1 MASATPQDATALN
14 IDPRLQDT
22 LHNIMRDSHERS
34 TGAPGQPPQPGQ
46 PGDEV
51 AANPANLPG
60 GGNSMHDLAAVA
72 STRVHVDPSSADAQA
87 QLRQFQIADPEKY
100 AQMLKSIPGAL
111 EHQQVCSHITFLLIH
126 HI

>member
-1 MASATPQDATALN
+1 MAPDTPQDATALN

-22 LHNIMRDSHERS
+22 LHNMMRDSHERS

-46 PGDEV
+46 PGDE
-51 AANPANLPG
+51 AATNPANLPG

-72 STRVHVDPSSADAQA
+72 STRVHVDPSAADAQA
-87 QLRQFQIADPEKY
+87 QLRQFQMADPEKY

-111 EHQQVCSHITFLLIH
+111 EHQQVRSQIAFLSSY
-126 HI
+126 